1 MQRTGSNIEEGI
13 ELFKLFL
20 NQGDSIMT
28 NSTTNKRKKRNY
40 ASTMTNVNEN
50 NTPQNNII
58 LEKPGSQMNLT
69 TNNQFKHQN
78 DKDDNKINKGVLPK
92 NNEKDNEKPKNL
104 ENNSTQVNEVQKEH
118 KEFQQNFGEG
128 SRVFEEEPKN
138 YCSVSKNNDAQL
150 PETESYSQF
159 IDTNNAL
166 KENNGNYQS
175 YQPQEKDPLMEKILD
190 KTINDLS
197 KFTSKDQL
205 KRYLENL
212 ITSPSSE
219 KEIESKKQ
227 QFLTLHNNNKTLRMG
242 IEVLFKKYDEI
253 KKKNEKRKQKIEE
266 MSSSIGNLH
275 GVLTNETIK
284 KEKLLAQLNEYNQ
297 QNISNVLQS
306 NEGY

>member
-1 MQRTGSNIEEGI
+1 
-13 ELFKLFL
+13 
-20 NQGDSIMT
+20 MT

-40 ASTMTNVNEN
+40 ASSMNIQIIDN
-50 NTPQNNII
+50 NTPHNNIAI
-58 LEKPGSQMNLT
+58 EKPGSQVNII
-69 TNNQFKHQN
+69 TNNHFEKQE
-78 DKDDNKINKGVLPK
+78 DKDNNMINNGVSPKITEK
-92 NNEKDNEKPKNL
+92 NNEKTKNL
-104 ENNSTQVNEVQKEH
+104 ENNSIKTNEVPREH
-118 KEFQQNFGEG
+118 KELLQNFREG
-128 SRVFEEEPKN
+128 GKNFEEEPKKYN
-138 YCSVSKNNDAQL
+138 SVSKNEDTQL
-150 PETESYSQF
+150 PEAESYSKI
-159 IDTNNAL
+159 IDTNYGL
-166 KENNGNYQS
+166 KENNANYQNYQS
-175 YQPQEKDPLMEKILD
+175 KEKDPLMEKILD

-205 KRYLENL
+205 KHYLENL

-284 KEKLLAQLNEYNQ
+284 KEKLLAQLNEYSQ